1 MRHTFCIKLAIYK
14 TQYQDHNIKEMDE
27 NENEEILK
35 RMMNLT
41 SRRMPYITLKD
52 EYSVIKRLGSGTYGC
67 VILVEHKLQGKIMA
81 LKLMKKRSTKKENFL
96 MEYCVSLCL
105 SLHPNIIKTFQV
117 TFETN
122 RYFSFAQELAT
133 AGDLHSIIVPKVG
146 LPDIMVKRC
155 AMQLAEALDFMHSKA
170 LVHRDV
176 KLDNILLFDKDC
188 HCIKLADFGLTRL
201 EGFNISPLKGTVPY
215 SSPELC
221 ILEEN
226 DTLELDSSL
235 DVWAFGILL
244 FCISTGYFPWDKAS
258 YEDSQYEKFIS
269 WQTTGNYQKT
279 PSQWKQFTWR
289 ALDMFQ
295 KLLALN
301 AVTRSPAIEV
311 QKYLSDTWKINSFK
325 DNSNLQ
331 DN

>member
-1 MRHTFCIKLAIYK
+1 MTLAQHLQPLVLLCFCHYHQMHHHHH
-14 TQYQDHNIKEMDE
+14 QYQLATTAHGLFHE
-27 NENEEILK
+27 
-35 RMMNLT
+35 T
-41 SRRMPYITLKD
+41 FSFF
-52 EYSVIKRLGSGTYGC
+52 
-67 VILVEHKLQGKIMA
+67 GK
-81 LKLMKKRSTKKENFL
+81 SNQ
-96 MEYCVSLCL
+96 
-105 SLHPNIIKTFQV
+105 NN
-117 TFETN
+117 N
-122 RYFSFAQELAT
+122 RYM
-133 AGDLHSIIVPKVG
+133 VG

-221 ILEEN
+221 VLEEN

-244 FCISTGYFPWDKAS
+244 FCISTGYFPWDTAS
-258 YEDSQYEKFIS
+258 YKDSQYEQFAL
-269 WQTTGNYQKT
+269 WQTTGNYQKI
-279 PSQWKQFTWR
+279 PYQWKQFTWR

-311 QKYLSDTWKINSFK
+311 QKYLSDPWKINSLK
-325 DNSNLQ
+325 DNCNLQ